1 MLGNMK
7 NNASANTALT
17 VKWIAVKSSKPSY
30 APTLEDVA
38 RHAGLSPMTVS
49 RALNAPQLVR
59 PKTVEKVMEAVRVTG
74 YIPNALA
81 GGLASRRSK
90 LIAVVVPQINNNM
103 FVDTIQS
110 LSDELG
116 LRGYHILLS
125 VVGYSTNTEAELVT
139 TLLSRRPD
147 GIVLTG
153 IHHTAALKKVILNA
167 AIPVVEIWDLTPTP
181 LDMLVGF
188 SHQRIGQAIAEYLLE
203 QGFRKPGL
211 VWTAD
216 KRAEQRKQG
225 LCEILSQHAI
235 KAIPQTDAPLPAS
248 LASGRAGFA
257 QLLDQGE
264 YDVIVCSSDTLAQG
278 VIMEAESRGLRVPED
293 IAVMGFGD
301 LDFAASNRPA
311 ITTVSVDRIAIG
323 QRAATLLADRIEQRS
338 GENSIIDIGFHLV
351 KRESA

>member
-1 MLGNMK
+1 M
-7 NNASANTALT
+7 
-17 VKWIAVKSSKPSY
+17 KSSKPPY

-49 RALNAPQLVR
+49 RALNTPHLVR
-59 PKTVEKVMEAVRVTG
+59 PKTVERVMEAVRVTG

-110 LSDELG
+110 LSDALG

-125 VVGYSTNTEAELVT
+125 VVGYSTDKEAELMA

-153 IHHTAALKKVILNA
+153 IHHTPALKKVILNA

-188 SHQRIGQAIAEYLLE
+188 SHQQVGQATAEYLLE
-203 QGFRKPGL
+203 QGFRRPGL
-211 VWTAD
+211 LWTVD

-225 LCEILSQHAI
+225 LCEVFNQHAI
-235 KAIPQTDAPLPAS
+235 NAIPQADAPLPAS
-248 LASGRAGFA
+248 LASGRAGLA
-257 QLLDQGE
+257 QLLNKGE

-278 VIMEAESRGLRVPED
+278 AIMEAESRGLRVPED

-311 ITTVSVDRIAIG
+311 ITTISVDRMAMG
-323 QRAATLLADRIEQRS
+323 QRAATLLADRIEQRPV
-338 GENSIIDIGFHLV
+338 EESIIDIGFHLI
-351 KRESA
+351 KRASA